1 MTAPAQPYRPLTAAL
16 WMTGSIAAFTAMAI
30 ATRAIKGQH
39 DTFEI
44 LAYRSIIGVVLVLA
58 LATASG
64 RPRRIATRRLPSHIL
79 RNSVHF
85 TGQAL
90 WFWAL
95 TQIPLAQVFA
105 LEFTS
110 PLWVILLAPLFLGE
124 RQTRPRLVAAALG
137 FCGILL
143 VANPDFGRVEPGVLA
158 AAASAV
164 FFALS
169 IMLVKRLTRGEDLFA
184 ILFWMCLLQT
194 GFGLALAGMDGRLA
208 LPSFTT
214 LPWLALIG
222 LSGVTAHLCL
232 TRALQLAPAS
242 FVGPIDF
249 ARLPLIA
256 LIGAAF
262 YAEPL
267 TLSLAL
273 GAALILGANWLSIWS
288 ESRRAASAGAT
299 QV

>member
-1 MTAPAQPYRPLTAAL
+1 MSYRPLTAAL
-16 WMTGSIAAFTAMAI
+16 WMTGSITAFTAMAV
-30 ATRAIKGQH
+30 ATRAIKSTH

-44 LAYRSIIGVVLVLA
+44 LAYRSFIGLVLVLA
-58 LATASG
+58 IAFATG
-64 RPRRIATRRLPSHIL
+64 RQNRITARRLPSHVL
-79 RNSVHF
+79 RNVVHF

-110 PLWVILLAPLFLGE
+110 PLWVILLAPLVLAE
-124 RQTRPRLVAAALG
+124 TQSRTRLIAAAIG
-137 FCGILL
+137 FGGILL
-143 VANPDFGRVEPGVLA
+143 VANPDFGDIQPGVLA
-158 AAASAV
+158 AAGCAV

-169 IMLVKRLTRGEDLFA
+169 MMLTKRLTRNEDILG

-194 GFGLALAGMDGRLA
+194 GFGLALSLRGGAPV
-208 LPSFTT
+208 LPTAQT
-214 LPWLALIG
+214 LPWLVLIG
-222 LSGVTAHLCL
+222 LAGVTAHLCL

-256 LIGAAF
+256 LIGALF
-262 YAEPL
+262 YDEPL
-267 TLSLAL
+267 TWGLAL
-273 GAALILGANWLSIWS
+273 GAALILGANWLSI
-288 ESRRAASAGAT
+288 RAEARAIRPQAPIT
-299 QV
+299 NP